1 MHERIHS
8 ISLQNRKP
16 GAFISVERKYQ
27 TQNTVRSDGCRVS
40 SSVTSVGRS
49 QFQLKSCGVPWNWDF
64 LILKSISSH
73 TYKTGGLWVIIPHMI
88 TSFLS
93 TNRVCADR
101 YRRGSHRVSSR
112 QWGFLMIPSLTFG
125 EDDMKIP
132 LK

>member
-1 MHERIHS
+1 MFLIIR
-8 ISLQNRKP
+8 RD
-16 GAFISVERKYQ
+16 GALIGVYHLE
-27 TQNTVRSDGCRVS
+27 SD
-40 SSVTSVGRS
+40 SVTSVGRS
-49 QFQLKSCGVPWNWDF
+49 QFQSCGVPWNWDF